1 MNQSHSAPSPLD
13 QASRG
18 ASPPRTGRR
27 AAGLV
32 ALAVAAVAV
41 GVAVPVGAQPGAGKA
56 GLGKGKPK
64 PGSSLEIK
72 KLDAKLEEVRES
84 FLRDTT
90 TLITSYENLGQFERA
105 KLLLEALQKLDPR
118 NEPIKAKL
126 GQLNEK
132 ILDSSEIELDVDAG
146 GRWQPVGS
154 VVKDRAFRIRASG
167 DYKLALT
174 QTAGPEGMSAD
185 NIAEDVMPGVPLGAL
200 MGVIVPPDSL
210 AQLAGGRQPERPL
223 RPFTVGPQ
231 LERNADKD
239 GVLYVRVNVPSVAKC
254 TGKLALRVSG
264 ADRPTN

>member
-1 MNQSHSAPSPLD
+1 MTPPRPLPPSRD
-13 QASRG
+13 IASRR
-18 ASPPRTGRR
+18 PFPGRLG
-27 AAGLV
+27 GLV
-32 ALAVAAVAV
+32 AVAALAAL
-41 GVAVPVGAQPGAGKA
+41 VAVPVAAQPGAAKA
-56 GLGKGKPK
+56 GLGKGKAK
-64 PGSSLEIK
+64 PGSPLELK

-90 TLITSYENLGQFERA
+90 TLIASYENLGQFERA
-105 KLLLEALQKLDPR
+105 KLLLEALQKLDPK

-132 ILDSSEIELDVDAG
+132 ILDASEIELDIDSG
-146 GRWQPVGS
+146 GRWQPVGT

-167 DYKLALT
+167 DYKLLLT

-185 NIAEDVMPGVPLGAL
+185 NIAEDVMPGVPLGAV

-223 RPFTVGPQ
+223 RPFTVGAN
-231 LERNADKD
+231 LDRNADKD

-254 TGKLALRVSG
+254 TGKLSLRVNG
-264 ADRPTN
+264 VERPSN

>member
-1 MNQSHSAPSPLD
+1 MSRPRSARA
-13 QASRG
+13 ASTPT
-18 ASPPRTGRR
+18 APPARSFRL

-32 ALAVAAVAV
+32 AVGVAAVAAVMAP
-41 GVAVPVGAQPGAGKA
+41 PVGAQPAAGKA
-56 GLGKGKPK
+56 GIGKGKAK
-64 PGSSLEIK
+64 PANALEIK

-90 TLITSYENLGQFERA
+90 TLISSYENLGQFERA

-146 GRWQPVGS
+146 GRWQPVGT
-154 VVKDRAFRIRASG
+154 VAKDRAFRIRASG
-167 DYKLALT
+167 DYKLTLT
-174 QTAGPEGMSAD
+174 QSAGPEGMSAD

-239 GVLYVRVNVPSVAKC
+239 GMLYVRVNVPSVAKC
-254 TGKLALRVSG
+254 TGKISLRVSG
-264 ADRPTN
+264 AERGSN

>member
-1 MNQSHSAPSPLD
+1 MT
-13 QASRG
+13 
-18 ASPPRTGRR
+18 PPRPQPPSRDHSRR
-27 AAGLV
+27 GPFATRLAGLV
-32 ALAVAAVAV
+32 VIGVAALAAVIALPVA
-41 GVAVPVGAQPGAGKA
+41 AQPGAGKA
-56 GLGKGKPK
+56 GLGKGKAK
-64 PGSSLEIK
+64 PGNPLEIK

-105 KLLLEALQKLDPR
+105 KILLEALQKLDPK

-132 ILDSSEIELDVDAG
+132 ILDASEIELDIDSA
-146 GRWQPVGS
+146 GRWQPVGT

-174 QTAGPEGMSAD
+174 QTAGPEGMSTD
-185 NIAEDVMPGVPLGAL
+185 NIAEDVMPGVPLGAV

-223 RPFTVGPQ
+223 RPFTVGAN
-231 LERNADKD
+231 LDRNADKD

-254 TGKLALRVSG
+254 TGKLALRVNG
-264 ADRPTN
+264 VDRPSN